1 MLSYLKIVGA
11 GLFVASLIILGW
23 NINGWRI
30 RAAEADT
37 LQIELRNE
45 LQRRIA
51 EQVRVKQADDARLA
65 AEAALQAKE
74 AEIAKGVKTVKETI
88 VKYVPKSNPDCDV
101 PEPVARGLQHLRE
114 GGE

>member
-1 MLSYLKIVGA
+1 MLSYLKIGAA
-11 GLFVASLIILGW
+11 GLFAASLIILGW

-65 AEAALQAKE
+65 LEAKLQAKE
-74 AEIAKGVKTVKETI
+74 AEIAKGVKTVKQTI
-88 VKYVPKSNPDCDV
+88 IKHVKANPDCDV
-101 PEPVARGLQHLRE
+101 PDDVARGLQHLRE